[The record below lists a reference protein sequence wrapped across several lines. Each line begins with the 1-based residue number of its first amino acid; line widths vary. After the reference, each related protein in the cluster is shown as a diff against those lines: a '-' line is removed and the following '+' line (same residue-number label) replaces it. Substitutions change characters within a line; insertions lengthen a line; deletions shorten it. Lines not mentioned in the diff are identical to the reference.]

1 ATMAVRSLTEAF
13 ILMRNNALQSKNM
26 FASHHSD
33 YEEDGDMV
41 ALVGNK
47 KYDEESRIG
56 FRKCLPP
63 QWTDE
68 THDLKYNISKI
79 EEKMADLSLLH
90 DKHLHRPT
98 LDDDVEEEHEIEV
111 MTQEVTHLFHQCSS
125 TIKVI
130 RKKAQNSEQ
139 ERVIVNN
146 VVSSYA
152 SKVQNLSTD
161 FRKAQS
167 SYLKKLKNREERS
180 HHFFSSTSVLMP
192 EHIEDDVD
200 DADFNRALSQ
210 DQVAIINQN
219 TVNIDQRESEIRSV
233 VQSIN
238 DLAEIFNDLGNIVV
252 EQGTVL
258 DRIDYNVEHAVLKT
272 ETGLGELKKAEEYQ
286 KKNRK
291 LLVIVVMAVITIIL
305 LIILISR
312 KS

>member
-1 ATMAVRSLTEAF
+1 MAVRSLTEAF
-13 ILMRNNALQSKNM
+13 LLMRNNSLQNKNM
-26 FASHHSD
+26 FTSHNTD
-33 YEEDGDMV
+33 YEEEDDRV
-41 ALVGNK
+41 ALVGGK

-68 THDLKYNISKI
+68 SHDLKYNISNI
-79 EEKMADLSLLH
+79 EQKMQDLSLLH

-111 MTQEVTHLFHQCSS
+111 MTLEITHLFHQCSAA
-125 TIKVI
+125 IKTI
-130 RKKAQNSEQ
+130 RKQGQTSG
-139 ERVIVNN
+139 RDTVVVNN

-152 SKVQNLSTD
+152 TQLQDLSTK
-161 FRKAQS
+161 FKKAQS
-167 SYLKKLKNREERS
+167 SYLKKLKHREERS

-192 EHIEDDVD
+192 EHTEDDID
-200 DADFNRALSQ
+200 DADFNKALSQ
-210 DQVAIINQN
+210 DQVAIIDQN
-219 TVNIDQRESEIRSV
+219 AVNIEQRESEIRSV

-238 DLAEIFNDLGNIVV
+238 DLAEIFSDLGNIVV

-258 DRIDYNVEHAVLKT
+258 DRIDYNVENAVVKT

-291 LLVIVVMAVITIIL
+291 LFVIMGMAVIVIIL
-305 LIILISR
+305 LIILISS
-312 KS
+312 KSKG